1 MINTAQQVKKELK
14 ALGSF
19 QKAKDSSW
27 FFKTGAGQYGA
38 GDIFFG
44 NTVPEQRKISKE
56 YQDLSLSQIQILLND
71 QYHECRLTA
80 LLILVLQ
87 FERGNSEIKKK
98 IFNFYLKNYK
108 YINNWDLV
116 DISAP
121 RIVGYYLLN
130 NPRPILFQL
139 AKSDNLWKKRI
150 AIVST
155 LNFIRNNEFNDTI
168 KIAKILLNDKHDLIH
183 KAVGWMLREVGKRD
197 QKLLEFFLNQHSGQ
211 MPRTMLRYAIE
222 RFNEKKRK
230 FYLNK

>member
-14 ALGSF
+14 ALGSP

-27 FFKTGAGQYGA
+27 FFKTGPGQYGA

-56 YQDLSLSQIQILLND
+56 YQDLSSSQIQILLND
-71 QYHECRLTA
+71 PYHECRLTA

-87 FERGNSEIKKK
+87 FKRGNNEVQKK

-116 DISAP
+116 DTSASH
-121 RIVGYYLLN
+121 IVGGYLLN
-130 NPRPILFQL
+130 KPRSILYQMV
-139 AKSDNLWKKRI
+139 KSDNLWKKRI

-155 LNFIRNNEFNDTI
+155 LAFIQNNEFTDTL
-168 KIAKILLNDKHDLIH
+168 KMAKILLNDQHDLIH
-183 KAVGWMLREVGKRD
+183 KSVGWMLREVGKRD
-197 QKLLEFFLNQHSGQ
+197 QKILEFFLNQHSGQ

>member
-1 MINTAQQVKKELK
+1 MVNTAKQIKKELGD
-14 ALGSF
+14 LGSP
-19 QKAKDSSW
+19 QKAKNSSW
-27 FFKTGAGQYGA
+27 FFKTGPGQYGE
-38 GDIFFG
+38 GDIFLG
-44 NTVPEQRKISKE
+44 LTVPEQRKISKK
-56 YQDLSLSQIQILLND
+56 YQDLNLSQIQILLND
-71 QYHECRLTA
+71 PYHECRLTA

-87 FERGNSEIKKK
+87 FESGGNKIRER

-116 DISAP
+116 DTSAP
-121 RIVGYYLLN
+121 RIIGCYLMN
-130 NPRPILFQL
+130 KPRLILYQM

-155 LNFIRNNEFNDTI
+155 LFFIQNNEFTDTI
-168 KIAKILLNDKHDLIH
+168 KIAKILLSDKHDLIH
-183 KAVGWMLREVGKRD
+183 KSVGWMLREVGKRD
-197 QKLLEFFLNQHSGQ
+197 QKILEDFLNKYSGQ

>member
-14 ALGSF
+14 ALGSP

-27 FFKTGAGQYGA
+27 FFKTGPGQYGA

-44 NTVPEQRKISKE
+44 NTVPEQRKISKK
-56 YQDLSLSQIQILLND
+56 YQYSSLSQIQILLND
-71 QYHECRLTA
+71 PYHECRLTA

-87 FERGNSEIKKK
+87 FKRGNNEVQKK

-116 DISAP
+116 DTSASH
-121 RIVGYYLLN
+121 IVGGYLLN
-130 NPRPILFQL
+130 KPRSILYQMV
-139 AKSDNLWKKRI
+139 KSDNLWKKRI

-155 LNFIRNNEFNDTI
+155 LAFIQNNEFTDTL
-168 KIAKILLNDKHDLIH
+168 KMAKILLNDQHDLIH
-183 KAVGWMLREVGKRD
+183 KSVGWMLREVGKRD
-197 QKLLEFFLNQHSGQ
+197 QKILEFFLNQHSGQ